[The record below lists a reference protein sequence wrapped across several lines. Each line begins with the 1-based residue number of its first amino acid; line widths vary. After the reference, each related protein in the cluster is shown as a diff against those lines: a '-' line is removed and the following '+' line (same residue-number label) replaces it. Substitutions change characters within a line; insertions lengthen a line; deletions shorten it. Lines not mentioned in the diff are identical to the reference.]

1 MCVGCTWGHFSK
13 QLVVKKWCSGEGP
26 GLEAWVAGAVDV
38 GRVAQTDSLEG
49 KQPRDGARADGLGRG
64 SGGEG
69 CSAKWNHNRV
79 ELVEL

>member
-1 MCVGCTWGHFSK
+1 MVFRRGAWTGGLGGRSSGCGK
-13 QLVVKKWCSGEGP
+13 
-26 GLEAWVAGAVDV
+26 
-38 GRVAQTDSLEG
+38 GRSDSVEG
-49 KQPRDGARADGLGRG
+49 KRPRDGARADGLGRG

>member
-1 MCVGCTWGHFSK
+1 MV
-13 QLVVKKWCSGEGP
+13 
-26 GLEAWVAGAVDV
+26 GAVDV

-49 KQPRDGARADGLGRG
+49 KRPRDGARADGLGRG